1 VPYLAVCCTIIVV
14 FRGSW
19 VPVC

>member
-1 VPYLAVCCTIIVV
+1 VPYIAVCCTIIVV